1 MEGYGEVRTVG
12 VCAAVGVSTS
22 GPDEGV
28 TAGAA
33 MGLLLFVPLLNKN
46 EKSQSSR

>member
-12 VCAAVGVSTS
+12 VCVAVGVSTS

-33 MGLLLFVPLLNKN
+33 LHFSHLVTIGISLATNV
-46 EKSQSSR
+46 